1 MSPTTEDRSHR
12 AGRSLKRLI
21 AALLAISCSAVV
33 LVGPAADVASAA
45 APPATAEA
53 QFADLINSAR
63 RASGKAPLVVNT
75 GVAAT
80 SRTWSGTMRS
90 RGTMSH
96 DPYLVANVARVVPD
110 WKRVGENVGVGYDVA
125 QLHNAFMA
133 SSGHRANILGD
144 YNQVGIGV
152 VNSSDGTVWV
162 TVRFVKGSLPAGV
175 ASFGTRPDRVGIR
188 RGASY
193 YLRSTLSSGPATKTF
208 AYGTSSDIAVSGDWD
223 GNGTSTPGVFRNG
236 MWYLRNSSTSGVAN
250 VSLSFG
256 ATGDTPIVGDWNGD
270 GKDSIGTWHDGTVKL
285 RNANSTGGADLTF
298 TYGQTGDVPLVG
310 DWNGN
315 GSDTIG
321 VRRGTTF
328 LLRNSNATGGS
339 SISFSY
345 GIASDTPITGDW
357 DGNRTDTVGVRRGNA
372 FYLRNSNTGGNANV
386 SFGYGTASDKV
397 VVGAW

>member
-1 MSPTTEDRSHR
+1 VSPTTEDRSHR
-12 AGRSLKRLI
+12 HAGRWLTRSI
-21 AALLAISCSAVV
+21 AALLAITCSAVV
-33 LVGPAADVASAA
+33 LVGPAAEVASAA
-45 APPATAEA
+45 PPPATAEA
-53 QFADLINSAR
+53 QFASLLNSAR
-63 RASGKAPLVVNT
+63 QASGKAPLVVNT
-75 GVAAT
+75 AVATT
-80 SRTWSGTMRS
+80 SRTWSATMRS
-90 RGTMSH
+90 RDAMSH
-96 DPYLVANVARVVPD
+96 DPNLVANVARVVPD
-110 WKRVGENVGVGYDVA
+110 WRRVGENVGVGYDVA

-133 SSGHRANILGD
+133 SSGHRANIMGD

-162 TVRFVKGSLPAGV
+162 TLRFVKGSLPSV
-175 ASFGTRPDRVGIR
+175 ATRADRVGIR

-193 YLRSTLSSGPATKTF
+193 YLRSTLTSGPATKTF
-208 AYGTSSDIAVSGDWD
+208 SYGTASDIAVSGDWD

-270 GKDSIGTWHDGTVKL
+270 GKDSIGTWHDGTVQL
-285 RNANSTGGADLTF
+285 RNANSTGSANLTF

-310 DWNGN
+310 DWNGD
-315 GSDTIG
+315 GTDTIG

-345 GIASDTPITGDW
+345 GVLSDTPLTGDW
-357 DGNRTDTVGVRRGNA
+357 DGSRTDTVGVRRGNA

>member
-1 MSPTTEDRSHR
+1 MRVRSR
-12 AGRSLKRLI
+12 RRVLRLHTV
-21 AALLAISCSAVV
+21 AAAAVV
-33 LVGPAADVASAA
+33 LSLVATA
-45 APPATAEA
+45 APASSLPSAPAVAAGDLIIDGHGWGHRRGMGQYGALGYAIDHGWSTSQILNHFYGGTTASTVDPATTMTVRVVAQDNRPLLAQVDAGNLVTFVPGGSPVGAKSRAVRIEA
-53 QFADLINSAR
+53 
-63 RASGKAPLVVNT
+63 VT
-75 GVAAT
+75 GGFRVSDAAT
-80 SRTWSGTMRS
+80 CAGPWTVRSGTVAGTELRVRS
-90 RGTMSH
+90 A
-96 DPYLVANVARVVPD
+96 V
-110 WKRVGENVGVGYDVA
+110 
-125 QLHNAFMA
+125 
-133 SSGHRANILGD
+133 
-144 YNQVGIGV
+144 IG
-152 VNSSDGTVWV
+152 STS
-162 TVRFVKGSLPAGV
+162 F
-175 ASFGTRPDRVGIR
+175 SFGTAGDLPV
-188 RGASY
+188 
-193 YLRSTLSSGPATKTF
+193 T
-208 AYGTSSDIAVSGDWD
+208 GDWNGD
-223 GNGTSTPGVFRNG
+223 GTDTVGVWRSG
-236 MWYLRNSSTSGVAN
+236 KVYLRNTKGGGPAE
-250 VSLSFG
+250 VSFTYG
-256 ATGDTPIVGDWNGD
+256 QAGDVPIVGDWNGD